1 MKQKMKRV
9 MLVLCMA
16 ICLLS
21 LSACAK
27 KDASSEQVPKA
38 AASLMVRGAVG
49 YLVEFDSLSDEQID
63 AKIQRSRKQE
73 DKVMYDAY
81 QSWKTSKKDLGSL
94 VKMLSEKVTRVGE
107 DSYKIHVQAQYEKRD
122 LDFYLTAVEEDNSDD
137 SAVTMLTT
145 LKPTELVFSPVFTTG
160 EKLEKAALNT
170 LMGMGTVFVV
180 LIFISFIISRF
191 KSISVWEAK
200 LKAGNHQETEAQAQ
214 GSAPVSQTAVQTPVQ
229 LTPAPAPPVPAA
241 SKPAPAAL
249 SPVPAAPQPV
259 LSPAAG
265 FQTAPASL
273 TTGAQTGENLK
284 DDLELVAVITAA
296 ISAAAG
302 VPAEGL
308 IVRSIR
314 RRSASNWKKA

>member
-191 KSISVWEAK
+191 KSISVWETK

-229 LTPAPAPPVPAA
+229 LTPAPVPAA
-241 SKPAPAAL
+241 PKPA
-249 SPVPAAPQPV
+249 PAAPQPV
-259 LSPAAG
+259 LSPVPAVLPAAG

>member
-27 KDASSEQVPKA
+27 KDPSSGQVPKA
-38 AASLMVRGAVG
+38 AASLMARGAAG
-49 YLVEFDSLSDEQID
+49 YLRGLDSLSDEQID
-63 AKIQRSRKQE
+63 ANMNKSRKQD

-81 QSWKTSKKDLGSL
+81 QSWKTSKKDLGRL
-94 VKMLSEKVTRVGE
+94 IRILSEDVTRAGE
-107 DSYKIHVQAQYEKRD
+107 DSYKIHVRARYEKRD
-122 LDFYLTAVEEDNSDD
+122 LDFYMTAVEEDGSDD
-137 SAVTMLTT
+137 GTAATLTT
-145 LKPTELVFSPVFTTG
+145 LKPTELVFSPVFTIG

-191 KSISVWEAK
+191 KNISVWEAK
-200 LKAGNHQETEAQAQ
+200 LKGRKSQEAAALAQA
-214 GSAPVSQTAVQTPVQ
+214 SAPK
-229 LTPAPAPPVPAA
+229 PVPAA
-241 SKPAPAAL
+241 AKPALPPAPL
-249 SPVPAAPQPV
+249 
-259 LSPAAG
+259 PAAG
-265 FQTAPASL
+265 FETVPAQEAAGWDPQS
-273 TTGAQTGENLK
+273 GENLA

-296 ISAAAG
+296 VSAAAA

-314 RRSASNWKKA
+314 RRPASNWKKA